1 MDCYDIFSPYV
12 CYRKD
17 LIIPLSPFRSKM
29 RALRSTWGARVLAAL
44 LATSLLSLVLLP
56 VGQETSINGTASY
69 AAWLRAQATGDTD
82 ATFDE
87 ALTTAQAS
95 DAHSLHEFLTAFVE
109 AYVEEGSS
117 EQLAKVFAAGD
128 RSGAALIRYLERH
141 YLRLAGGE
149 VYASLT
155 AAAASLLKLDRLVS
169 ALPSVRLLQDLDTS
183 GEAQLKQWVHTPL
196 FVLSLRTL
204 FSAQPLGP

>member
-12 CYRKD
+12 CHRKD
-17 LIIPLSPFRSKM
+17 LIILLSPSRSKM

-56 VGQETSINGTASY
+56 VGQKTSIEGTASY
-69 AAWLRAQATGDTD
+69 ATWLRAQATGDTD

-87 ALTTAQAS
+87 ALTTARAS

-109 AYVEEGSS
+109 AYEGSS

-169 ALPSVRLLQDLDTS
+169 ALPSIRLLQDLDTS
-183 GEAQLKQWVHTPL
+183 GGTQLKQWLHTPL

>member
-12 CYRKD
+12 CHRKD
-17 LIIPLSPFRSKM
+17 LIILLSPSRSKM

-56 VGQETSINGTASY
+56 VGQETSIEGTASY
-69 AAWLRAQATGDTD
+69 ATWLRAQATGDTD

-87 ALTTAQAS
+87 ALTTARAS

-109 AYVEEGSS
+109 AYEGSS

-169 ALPSVRLLQDLDTS
+169 ALPSIRLLQDLDTS
-183 GEAQLKQWVHTPL
+183 GGTQLKQWLHTPL